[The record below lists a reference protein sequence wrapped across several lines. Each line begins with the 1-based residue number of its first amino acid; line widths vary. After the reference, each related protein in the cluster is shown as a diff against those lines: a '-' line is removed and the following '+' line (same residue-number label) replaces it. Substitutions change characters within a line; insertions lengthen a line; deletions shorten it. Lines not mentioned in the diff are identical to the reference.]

1 VTNNNLAIRLLLCG
15 GLLFSCAA
23 FAQTRYVSDDLEI
36 TMRTGPAK
44 DKKIVRILKS
54 GTAVNVLD
62 VDDGKGY
69 SRVREPGGEEG
80 WVLTRYL
87 MGEPSA
93 REQLTTVRQRMKELE
108 RENEKL
114 EIELAQ
120 IDILQNTVD
129 RLKQENNLQ
138 TEELK
143 TIRQT
148 AASTLSIDEENQTL
162 KEAMSTLVREKDSL
176 QAENQNLRNN
186 SQQQWFVR
194 GAGVVLLGIII
205 GLVIPK
211 IRWRRR
217 RGWGEF

>member
-1 VTNNNLAIRLLLCG
+1 MTNNNLAIRLLLCG